1 MSSKLLYLF
10 LIIKINLKIFI
21 ALVLSVFLYGCTAD
35 DMCLSNQNA
44 LHANFFSMEEPQK
57 TIAVEKIT
65 VLGLGMPEDY
75 TVYKD
80 ETVSKMFLKLSY
92 TADTTTYVIIKQT
105 LKDTLQ
111 FVHSK
116 TLDFT
121 SRKCGFNFNFKL
133 DTVLFAGIFIDS
145 IAIKHQTVKYNENFD
160 NVEIYIY

>member
-10 LIIKINLKIFI
+10 LIIKTNPKILI
-21 ALVLSVFLYGCTAD
+21 CLVISVLFSGCSVD

-44 LHANFFSMEEPQK
+44 LHGNFFSMETK
-57 TIAVEKIT
+57 KAVAVEKIT
-65 VLGLGMPEDY
+65 IFGLGMPEDS
-75 TVYKD
+75 TIYKE

-92 TADTTTYVIIKQT
+92 SSDTTSYVIIKQT
-105 LKDTLQ
+105 LKDTIH

-116 TLDFT
+116 KLDFI

-133 DTVLFAGIFIDS
+133 DTVLFTGIFIDS
-145 IAIKHQTVKYNENFD
+145 VAIKHSTVKYNENFD